1 MMIKSL
7 AGQWYKK
14 VSCVPKI
21 ESQHFSGPTPL
32 GPDTQIK
39 WNVNHFFFQL
49 QTQML
54 AITDSYL
61 IYRFV
66 LFVFF
71 SCFISADHTIFPL

>member
-1 MMIKSL
+1 MIIKSL

-39 WNVNHFFFQL
+39 WNVNHFFFP
-49 QTQML
+49 T
-54 AITDSYL
+54 TDTNVGDY
-61 IYRFV
+61 
-66 LFVFF
+66 
-71 SCFISADHTIFPL
+71 